1 MADKVFQI
9 LYEVVYAVE
18 LFLVGE
24 GIFHNRVKEK
34 AKYAVMF
41 VIYSFGIVPTV
52 LYADNNFFIRILLG
66 ALIYGVLFQG
76 SKLSCIINF
85 GVVYLLT
92 GIVDGVVS
100 SIGILV
106 LRKPLDPFNIVTIK
120 SEAVWLILAVV
131 SLIFDVFMIYR
142 KWVQKIIGYFRLLKW
157 FQCLAVAM
165 ITLSGILLLGIN
177 IVLLEYIENKKVG
190 MVLFLIAILFIVMAF
205 AGVFLLVFSV
215 YGSDYYL
222 RQNQLKE
229 DIIHMQQMY
238 FQSIYDNDKEM
249 RNFRHDIHSQ
259 LGCLQLMLAER
270 KTDQAVAYLET
281 IGNHFQELSIA
292 RYHTGSEVLDIVIN
306 QKVQEAKKKGITI
319 KIQGILERPNF
330 MDTYDLCALFSNAL
344 NNSIEA
350 CENIKD
356 MEKVITI
363 SIVSQGNSVFFQF
376 TNPATQGMYMAL
388 SKGKTTKKDCKNHG
402 FGVENIRRVVVKNGG
417 EIDYLFRDGKL
428 IIEMCFEG

>member
-92 GIVDGVVS
+92 GIVDGVIS

-165 ITLSGILLLGIN
+165 ITLSGILLDR
-177 IVLLEYIENKKVG
+177 K
-190 MVLFLIAILFIVMAF
+190 
-205 AGVFLLVFSV
+205 SV
-215 YGSDYYL
+215 
-222 RQNQLKE
+222 
-229 DIIHMQQMY
+229 
-238 FQSIYDNDKEM
+238 
-249 RNFRHDIHSQ
+249 
-259 LGCLQLMLAER
+259 
-270 KTDQAVAYLET
+270 V
-281 IGNHFQELSIA
+281 
-292 RYHTGSEVLDIVIN
+292 
-306 QKVQEAKKKGITI
+306 
-319 KIQGILERPNF
+319 
-330 MDTYDLCALFSNAL
+330 
-344 NNSIEA
+344 
-350 CENIKD
+350 
-356 MEKVITI
+356 
-363 SIVSQGNSVFFQF
+363 
-376 TNPATQGMYMAL
+376 
-388 SKGKTTKKDCKNHG
+388 
-402 FGVENIRRVVVKNGG
+402 
-417 EIDYLFRDGKL
+417 
-428 IIEMCFEG
+428 